1 MLKSEI
7 SEFKRFLATRGVDKV
22 FESLYNEY
30 RFEDNPNSLYSY
42 YALEDSLFIIVHAF
56 DFNRIKADNRFNRNV
71 WQKLNREWLNV
82 MLKSKLSKL
91 EDRMKA
97 IEEKAPE
104 KPKNPFDGIE
114 LAEIPI
120 KKKRVE
126 MPKNREIRMCTCIG
140 NSVVFNI
147 TLSDKLQER
156 KLDSLC
162 IMNDNK
168 SGRFLFVFGKGLEYK
183 IRDYSAG
190 TMCVTHK
197 DIIKY
202 LEKYLGFEFDKQKA
216 YFIHLLSPLLS
227 NDGTK
232 IAVPILKQFEVSDR

>member
-82 MLKSKLSKL
+82 KLKSNLPKL

-104 KPKNPFDGIE
+104 
-114 LAEIPI
+114 
-120 KKKRVE
+120 
-126 MPKNREIRMCTCIG
+126 
-140 NSVVFNI
+140 
-147 TLSDKLQER
+147 
-156 KLDSLC
+156 SL
-162 IMNDNK
+162 
-168 SGRFLFVFGKGLEYK
+168 R
-183 IRDYSAG
+183 
-190 TMCVTHK
+190 TH
-197 DIIKY
+197 
-202 LEKYLGFEFDKQKA
+202 L
-216 YFIHLLSPLLS
+216 
-227 NDGTK
+227 T
-232 IAVPILKQFEVSDR
+232 V